1 MCDFF
6 FTNNRNNDFL
16 SYCFVAPLWQGNELK
31 QYSLRRNA
39 RVIFDQSELSRIR
52 FPLILRIYNFFATA
66 SKCLENNRHSER
78 WTTVMF
84 QNPPVPTTTIKTL
97 DVINSCLIRLRS
109 SSPLFCHKSGI
120 FWRKLACIAYENL
133 ASRCFILQM
142 VKSGSNSV
150 PVSTL
155 RLY

>member
-16 SYCFVAPLWQGNELK
+16 SYCCVAPLWQGNELK

-66 SKCLENNRHSER
+66 SKCLENNRHYER

-109 SSPLFCHKSGI
+109 SSPLFCHKNGI
-120 FWRKLACIAYENL
+120 FWRKLACIVYENL